1 MEETSYGYSMDILD
15 FNEQELESKLDKLL
29 NDEKLDLKWKK
40 ASERIQRENSICKVV
55 EHIANYLDR
64 L

>member
-1 MEETSYGYSMDILD
+1 MDILD